1 MAPIR
6 QQFARDSYAG
16 VILVLETCSF
26 LGSALTVFLGSW
38 AANPALLDA
47 GLSLGVALIV
57 LLGIAAARA
66 SAGEAESK
74 GRVALE
80 RASDQGEGAGPKG
93 EGPAEP
99 DHVPSSESRRPRAA
113 ASSTRL
119 ERWLATWPGK
129 VASASTF
136 FRAAG
141 VVGGVGALVLVP
153 EVFTRGRPGGVAG
166 ILGPVIC
173 LLGVIFAATTA
184 RYLTSVDGSRFP
196 EAAGLARGARLSAWV
211 LVLALVATGLA
222 WSGSVAAARVV
233 HGAILLAVAGV
244 SYQFL
249 RVRFPGGKRQ
259 AAVGV
264 LALDLSVLKAL
275 ASRANIFASLL
286 DSAEQQLGVDL
297 RSTWALTIVR
307 RSFEPLVIALC
318 LLGWLST
325 SLTIVH
331 IGQAGLVERFG
342 VPLAGEPLQP
352 GIHLHWPLPVDHVFL
367 LPVRKVQAIHIG
379 HGGEAHAGPEN
390 VLWAQKHAAHERLLL
405 LGNGRDLLAI
415 DAAVWF
421 RIRDA
426 RAWFYDCKNPM
437 EALRA
442 IAYRAVMRSTVS
454 LTLDE
459 ALSQNTVILT
469 RSMREMVQR
478 EADALGLGVQIV
490 AFTVSGLHPPVE
502 VAPDYQAVAA
512 AKIGMATS
520 IVNAEAFR
528 SETVPAAQADVVKTL
543 DGARA
548 TSAGELALANG
559 EAWSFR
565 TLELQ
570 YRIAPSEYLFRRRL
584 EGLEKSLAGHRF
596 VIVDSRI
603 QRDGGELWLTQ

>member
-1 MAPIR
+1 MARIR
-6 QQFARDSYAG
+6 QQSARDSYAG
-16 VILVLETCSF
+16 VILVLEACSF
-26 LGSALTVFLGSW
+26 LGSALLIVFGSRT
-38 AANPALLDA
+38 ADPALLDA
-47 GLSLGVALIV
+47 GLSLGVALVV
-57 LLGIAAARA
+57 LLGITAARA
-66 SAGEAESK
+66 RAGEAESK
-74 GRVALE
+74 GRGSLG
-80 RASDQGEGAGPKG
+80 RAGEQSTAAPGG
-93 EGPAEP
+93 EGPGEP
-99 DHVPSSESRRPRAA
+99 SRLPSSDSRGLPSS

-119 ERWLATWPGK
+119 ERWMTSWPGK
-129 VASASTF
+129 VAGASTF

-141 VVGGVGALVLVP
+141 VVGGVGALVLAP
-153 EVFTRGRPGGVAG
+153 EVFTRGRPIGVGGLAG
-166 ILGPVIC
+166 PLIC
-173 LLGVIFAATTA
+173 LVGVVFAATAA
-184 RYLTSVDGSRFP
+184 RYLASADGSRFP
-196 EAAGLARGARLSAWV
+196 EALGLARGARLSAWV
-211 LVLALVATGLA
+211 LVLTLVATGLA
-222 WSGSVAAARVV
+222 WGGNPGAARIV

-244 SYQFL
+244 SYGFL
-249 RVRFPGGKRQ
+249 RVRLPGEKR
-259 AAVGV
+259 AVTVGA
-264 LALDLSVLKAL
+264 LALDLPVLKAL
-275 ASRANIFASLL
+275 ASRANVLASLL

-297 RSTWALTIVR
+297 RSTWALTVVR
-307 RSFEPLVIALC
+307 RSIEPLVIALC

-331 IGQAGLVERFG
+331 IGQVGLVERFG
-342 VPLAGEPLQP
+342 VPLAGRPLQP
-352 GIHLHWPLPVDHVFL
+352 GMHVHWPLPIDHVFL
-367 LPVRKVQAIHIG
+367 LPVREVRAIHIG
-379 HGGEAHAGPEN
+379 HGGEEQAGPEN
-390 VLWAQKHAAHERLLL
+390 VLWARKHAAHERLLL

-426 RAWFYDCKNPM
+426 RAWFYDCENPM

-454 LTLDE
+454 LTLDQ

-469 RSMREMVQR
+469 RRMREMVQR
-478 EADALGLGVQIV
+478 EADGLGLGVQIV

-528 SETVPAAQADVVKTL
+528 NETVPAAQADVVKTL